1 MFKASSVNYKA
12 PPNVSLFETAPS
24 TTFDHPGLH
33 RNRPVDGAMFEVN
46 SSMKCAGA
54 QVNQTECPYTHPCQM
69 LGQRVD
75 EEVEK
80 MIIWGIF
87 CWELNDKID

>member
-1 MFKASSVNYKA
+1 
-12 PPNVSLFETAPS
+12 
-24 TTFDHPGLH
+24 
-33 RNRPVDGAMFEVN
+33 MFEVN